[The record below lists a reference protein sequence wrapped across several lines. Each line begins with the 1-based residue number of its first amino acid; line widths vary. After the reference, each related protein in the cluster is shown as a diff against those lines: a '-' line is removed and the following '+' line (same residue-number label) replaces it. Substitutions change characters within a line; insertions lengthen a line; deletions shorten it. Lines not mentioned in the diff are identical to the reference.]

1 MLELYIHIPFCVRK
15 CNYCDFL
22 SFHAGKEVMERY
34 VRALEE
40 EIRRTGETV
49 YGQNGRPGETVY
61 GQNGRPEETVYGQ
74 NGRPEEAVY
83 GRAGGGKTEV
93 RPGSAPKIST
103 VFVGGGTPSVLE
115 PEQIRSLFSC
125 LRESFLLEADAEI
138 SMEAN
143 PGTLNR
149 EKLSACREAG
159 INRLSLGLQSADDG
173 LLQTLGRIHTWE
185 QFLYNYQDARQA
197 GFRNINIDLM
207 SSLPG
212 QSLENYVK
220 TLETVTALE
229 PEHISSYSL
238 ILEEGTPFFAS
249 EEIRRQLPDE
259 NTDREMY
266 EKTKEILHEK
276 GYERYEIS
284 NYAKPG
290 FACRHNL
297 GYWDEVPYLGLGL
310 GASSYYKNARFSNE
324 TDIRT
329 YMENP
334 FVPFLGRNDYECC
347 DEKSRM
353 EDYMI
358 FGLRKMA
365 GVSLSR
371 FEKEFGT
378 AAEEIYGGVID
389 RYVGMGLLVLEGDRL
404 RLTDAGIDV
413 SNRIFEDFLLME

>member
-22 SFHAGKEVMERY
+22 SFPAGKEIVERY

-40 EIRRTGETV
+40 EIRRTGEAV
-49 YGQNGRPGETVY
+49 YGQNGRPG
-61 GQNGRPEETVYGQ
+61 ETVYGQ

-149 EKLSACREAG
+149 EKLSACREEG

>member
-22 SFHAGKEVMERY
+22 SFPAGKEIVERY

-40 EIRRTGETV
+40 EIRRTGEAV
-49 YGQNGRPGETVY
+49 YGQNGRPGETMY
-61 GQNGRPEETVYGQ
+61 SQ

-378 AAEEIYGGVID
+378 AAGRNLRRGHRPVRGYGASCSG
-389 RYVGMGLLVLEGDRL
+389 RRQAPAHRRGH
-404 RLTDAGIDV
+404 
-413 SNRIFEDFLLME
+413 

>member
-22 SFHAGKEVMERY
+22 SFPAGKEIVERY

-40 EIRRTGETV
+40 EIRRTGEAV
-49 YGQNGRPGETVY
+49 YGQNGRPG
-61 GQNGRPEETVYGQ
+61 ETVYGQ

-115 PEQIRSLFSC
+115 PEQIRNLFSC

-138 SMEAN
+138 SMEGN

-149 EKLSACREAG
+149 EKLSVCREAG

-310 GASSYYKNARFSNE
+310 GAFSYYKNARFSNE

>member
-22 SFHAGKEVMERY
+22 SFPAGKEVMERY

-103 VFVGGGTPSVLE
+103 VFVGGGTPSV
-115 PEQIRSLFSC
+115 
-125 LRESFLLEADAEI
+125 LEADAEI

-413 SNRIFEDFLLME
+413 SNRIFEDFLFME

>member
-22 SFHAGKEVMERY
+22 SFPAGKEIVERY

-40 EIRRTGETV
+40 EIRRTGEAV
-49 YGQNGRPGETVY
+49 YGQNGRPG
-61 GQNGRPEETVYGQ
+61 ETVYGQ

>member
-22 SFHAGKEVMERY
+22 SFPAGKEVMERY

-49 YGQNGRPGETVY
+49 YGQNGRPG
-61 GQNGRPEETVYGQ
+61 ETVYGQ

-378 AAEEIYGGVID
+378 AAEEIYGGVIG
-389 RYVGMGLLVLEGDRL
+389 RYVGMGFLVLEGDRL

>member
-1 MLELYIHIPFCVRK
+1 MEEDNMLELYIHIPFCVRK

-22 SFHAGKEVMERY
+22 SFPAGKEIVERY

-40 EIRRTGETV
+40 EIRRTGEAV
-49 YGQNGRPGETVY
+49 YGQNGRLG
-61 GQNGRPEETVYGQ
+61 ETVYGQ

-115 PEQIRSLFSC
+115 PEQIRNLFSC

-138 SMEAN
+138 SMEGN

-149 EKLSACREAG
+149 EKLSVCREAG